1 MESAGAQ
8 SEAARVPA
16 TPEPKDQSKEG
27 DVQRRPGITPYR
39 AHAHK
44 RYSSMKSVPEH
55 DSLTFFVRHLMKCKP
70 MHFE

>member
-8 SEAARVPA
+8 SEAARV
-16 TPEPKDQSKEG
+16 PKDQSKEG

-55 DSLTFFVRHLMKCKP
+55 DSMTFFVRHLMKCKP